1 MKKLPFLWMSL
12 PLTMFVVAILTGP
25 ARAAE
30 KPVLAVSEFKNQ
42 TSAGW
47 WRGGVGWELSDM
59 LTNELASMDKFKM
72 VERRKLQSVL
82 GEQDLAA
89 SGRIRPG
96 TGAKIGQVTG
106 AQFLVTGTV
115 SAYQE
120 KTEGMGGGISFG
132 GVSVGGKRQEAY
144 MAVDLRVINTTTGD
158 IDFSRTVEAKSSG
171 GGINIGV
178 YRGGF
183 GGHLSKYEDTPA
195 GKAIRGVLM
204 EISEYLGCVMVDKGS
219 CLTEYK
225 EKETKRREK
234 TKGSIK
240 LDE

>member
-1 MKKLPFLWMSL
+1 MKKLKSVLLAL
-12 PLTMFVVAILTGP
+12 PIALIAVALPESAG
-25 ARAAE
+25 AAE
-30 KPVLAVSEFKNQ
+30 KPVLAVAEFKNQ
-42 TSAGW
+42 TSAAW
-47 WRGGVGWELSDM
+47 WRDGVGWELSDM
-59 LTNELASMDKFKM
+59 LTNELASMEKFKM
-72 VERRKLQSVL
+72 VERRKLQGVL
-82 GEQDLAA
+82 DEQDLAT

-96 TGAKIGQVTG
+96 TGAKIGQMTG
-106 AQFLVTGTV
+106 AQYLVTGTV
-115 SAYQE
+115 SSYQE
-120 KTEGMGGGISFG
+120 KTEGTGGGISFRG
-132 GVSVGGKRQEAY
+132 ISVGGKSEEAY

-158 IDFSRTVEAKSSG
+158 IEFSRTVEARSSG
-171 GGINIGV
+171 GGINVGV

-183 GGHLSKYEDTPA
+183 GGNLSKYENTPA

-204 EISEYLGCVMVDKGS
+204 EISEYLGCVMVDKDS

>member
-1 MKKLPFLWMSL
+1 MKKFMSVWLSL
-12 PLTMFVVAILTGP
+12 PVALIAVALP
-25 ARAAE
+25 ESARAAE
-30 KPVLAVSEFKNQ
+30 KPVLAVAEFKNQ
-42 TSAGW
+42 TSAAW

-59 LTNELASMDKFKM
+59 LTNELASMEKFKM
-72 VERRKLQSVL
+72 VERRKLQGVL
-82 GEQDLAA
+82 SEQDLAA

-96 TGAKIGQVTG
+96 TGAKVGQMTG
-106 AQFLVTGTV
+106 AQYLVTGTV
-115 SAYQE
+115 SSYQE
-120 KTEGMGGGISFG
+120 KTEGTGGGISFRG
-132 GVSVGGKRQEAY
+132 ISVGGKSEEAY

-158 IDFSRTVEAKSSG
+158 IEFSRTVEARSSG
-171 GGINIGV
+171 GGLNVGV

-183 GGHLSKYEDTPA
+183 GGNLSKYENTPA

-204 EISEYLGCVMVDKGS
+204 EISEYLGCVMVDKDS
-219 CLTEYK
+219 CLAEYK

>member
-1 MKKLPFLWMSL
+1 MKKLKSVWLSL
-12 PLTMFVVAILTGP
+12 PVALIAVALP
-25 ARAAE
+25 ESARAAE
-30 KPVLAVSEFKNQ
+30 KPVLAVAEFKNQ
-42 TSAGW
+42 TSAAW

-59 LTNELASMDKFKM
+59 LTNELASMEKFKM
-72 VERRKLQSVL
+72 VERRKLQGVL
-82 GEQDLAA
+82 SEQDLAA
-89 SGRIRPG
+89 TGRIRPG

-106 AQFLVTGTV
+106 AQYLVTGTV
-115 SAYQE
+115 SSYQE
-120 KTEGMGGGISFG
+120 KTEGTGGGISFRG
-132 GVSVGGKRQEAY
+132 ISVGGKSEEAY

-158 IDFSRTVEAKSSG
+158 IDFSRTVEARSSG
-171 GGINIGV
+171 GGLNVGV

-183 GGHLSKYEDTPA
+183 GGNLSKYENTPA

-204 EISEYLGCVMVDKGS
+204 EISEYLGCVMVDKDS
-219 CLTEYK
+219 CLSEYK

>member
-1 MKKLPFLWMSL
+1 MKKLKY
-12 PLTMFVVAILTGP
+12 ILLSVPITLFAAALSGP
-25 ARAAE
+25 ACAAD
-30 KPVLAVSEFKNQ
+30 KPLLAVAEFKNQ
-42 TSAGW
+42 TGAAW
-47 WRGGVGWELSDM
+47 WRSGVGWELSDM
-59 LTNELASMDKFKM
+59 LTNELASTEKFKM
-72 VERRKLQSVL
+72 VERNKLQSIL

-89 SGRIRPG
+89 SGRIRQG

-106 AQFLVTGTV
+106 AQYLVTGTV
-115 SAYQE
+115 SSYQE

-132 GVSVGGKRQEAY
+132 GVLVGGKRQEAY

-158 IDFSRTVEAKSSG
+158 VHFIRNVEAKSSG
-171 GGINIGV
+171 GGLNLGV

-183 GGHLSKYEDTPA
+183 GGNLSKYEDTPA

-204 EISEYLGCVMVDKGS
+204 EISEYLGCVMVDKDS
-219 CLTEYK
+219 CLAEYK

-234 TKGSIK
+234 TKSSIK